1 MIDSILP
8 DGLVD
13 WYLRILGFDRASLR
27 LDFELGPIELHLT
40 GRGVFFF
47 WVTIVVLGLAGVAVA
62 LSRKRELIDKWVT
75 WALIVPVVGIP
86 IWVGRGPT
94 AVLAVVLAVLAVLE
108 FARMMSLRNIDRTV
122 LLVLA
127 VAYPLMA
134 WQKPSWLALVP
145 LIVLLCALPAVLAGD
160 VTDGIRRSALTAFGS
175 VWICWS
181 LAHLV
186 ILWED
191 AFLVCFAAAAT
202 DVAAWCGGKG
212 FKRFGWAR
220 SPLSPLSPNKTVGG
234 LAGAVIGAFVV
245 LTLLGTVSVGLLVA
259 VAFGGVLGDLLE
271 SMMKR
276 QAGVKDAGDWLKGF
290 GGLLDRI
297 DSLLL
302 VLPLAAVLGG
312 AGML

>member
-27 LDFELGPIELHLT
+27 LDLELGPIELHLT

-47 WVTIVVLGLAGVAVA
+47 WVTIVVLGLAGIAVA
-62 LSRKRELIDKWVT
+62 LSRRRELIDKWIT

-86 IWVGRGPT
+86 IWIGRGPT
-94 AVLAVVLAVLAVLE
+94 TVLAIVLAELAVLE
-108 FARMMSLRNIDRTV
+108 YARLMRLRSIDRVV
-122 LLVLA
+122 LVVLA
-127 VAYPLMA
+127 AAYPLAA
-134 WQKPSWLALVP
+134 WQHPSWLALVP
-145 LIVLLCALPAVLAGD
+145 LVVLLCALPAVLAGD
-160 VTDGIRRSALTAFGS
+160 VDDGVRRSAMTAFGS

-220 SPLSPLSPNKTVGG
+220 HPLSPLSPNKTVGG

-259 VAFGGVLGDLLE
+259 VALGGVLGDLLE

-276 QAGVKDAGDWLKGF
+276 QAGVKDAGTWLKGF